1 MFLENTNT
9 SLPGW
14 AIGLIIG
21 ASVLIVLIIVS
32 LIISKVRHEKFLPT
46 FCNVVWL
53 CLIGWELAII
63 CFLWGIICCITIL
76 FIPVGLQYFKAA
88 RLAFWPFGYSP
99 RFRSLNGFKL
109 VINIIWIIIAGWEQ
123 AVMCFIAGA
132 ICCVTIV
139 LWPCGLQLFKFGR
152 LVLMPLGT
160 EIVKND

>member
-14 AIGLIIG
+14 AIALIIA
-21 ASVLIVLIIVS
+21 ASVLLVLVIVS
-32 LIISKVRHEKFLPT
+32 LIISKIRGEKFLPT
-46 FCNVVWL
+46 FCNVCWL
-53 CLIGWELAII
+53 CLIGWELAVIYFFWAII
-63 CFLWGIICCITIL
+63 CFVTII
-76 FIPVGLQYFKAA
+76 FIPIGIQYLKLA

-109 VINIIWIIIAGWEQ
+109 VINIIWIIISGWEQ
-123 AVMCFIAGA
+123 AVICFIAGA

-160 EIVKND
+160 EIVKDN